1 MPRYRFTIRDGDRFD
16 DEEGVVLPDDFAAR
30 THAIGIIQ
38 ELEKASETDWA
49 GYTMEVSRDGR
60 VVWKIPFEMASANPV
75 LRRASS

>member
-30 THAIGIIQ
+30 THAIGIIK
-38 ELEKASETDWA
+38 ELEKANEADWA

-60 VVWKIPFEMASANPV
+60 VVWKIPFDMV
-75 LRRASS
+75 G

>member
-1 MPRYRFTIRDGDRFD
+1 MPRYRFTIRVSDRFD

-49 GYTMEVSRDGR
+49 GYRMEVSRDGR
-60 VVWKIPFEMASANPV
+60 VVWEVPFEMASVEPSA
-75 LRRASS
+75 R

>member
-38 ELEKASETDWA
+38 ELEKASATDWA
-49 GYTMEVSRDGR
+49 GHTMEVTRDGR
-60 VVWKIPFEMASANPV
+60 RVWEIPFELASVDPTS
-75 LRRASS
+75 R